1 MPTMWI
7 IKDALEKGALGILLT
22 LDTLIYGLITSVFKI
37 FMALAGARLLT
48 SEAYYDIAN
57 KVYAIIGVVMLFV
70 LAYSVLRGIVNPD
83 QAMKESGGG
92 LVKRIIIAVIG
103 LAITPV
109 LFNVAYQGQAL
120 FLEHDVLTKIF
131 FRGNS
136 NQEVEVGTAQV
147 GENGQTVGGGT
158 ANVDEQIKSIGGA
171 VTATNLW
178 KAFFYPA
185 EDSNKEAKD
194 IEADLGGF
202 FQNGGGLFLACA
214 GAAIA
219 GLIAGGPIG
228 VLLGGVAVYSC
239 VRGANALVSGAAL
252 GNNGTITLEEAY
264 AAVAGGENFSIF
276 SAFIDNIVE
285 DGDITYVFII
295 SSVAGFFA
303 LYAFASFCFDM
314 GIRAAKLAYFQ
325 IIAPIPLIMQVIP
338 KYKDNF
344 KNYISSVI
352 STFAE
357 VFIRISV
364 VYIIVYI
371 ICHLGDLLG
380 GAASVLSNENLNG
393 IESTLAFALLI
404 LGLIAFA
411 RKAPEFISETLKL
424 PKGSMSLGLRNKFAE
439 GGGFALAATGMGAAQ
454 SAAYRFND
462 PNNKNKKPWRRA
474 LSAAAGFGSG
484 FARGAYNQFKP
495 GEDGKFGSNFAKGF
509 KQAAE
514 NAEKTANEV
523 QDAAKKNAERRA
535 ERTEAH
541 EAYKNA
547 IDTFKG
553 GTAEEKEAAM
563 KKAFEMSPIGRAVG
577 GVKKWSTP
585 TVDTSKM
592 DAEAKIYGDIA
603 GLKGKLEA
611 KVDTDERV
619 INAKNRVDD
628 LSRQSVSD
636 YAYDMAVHKKADE
649 LVKKEDGKIK
659 NDILTT
665 LRNTNPNKTYDE
677 NSAEFKQLYEKEKDS
692 LHKKYYDEIRNTT
705 SSPNYMSRANFVVD
719 ADSDEYREAEQI
731 LNRQR
736 ASAASDLKA
745 AKKEAVIRK
754 LAEVE
759 LTGLENDV
767 SRELRQFFE
776 TNQKDFAEHS
786 DIEINGEKLGDYL
799 AKNFGKEVLSGKV
812 DMSGFLKDL
821 EGTNIEIVADTDKG
835 SFTYKKN
842 ANGKY
847 DKYDKDGN
855 QVKNETF
862 DNLDALK
869 RELNN
874 QKIRKSSIGKNDK
887 FSSRISNT
895 KDDATSA
902 DDKLRHSDEWITAH
916 NNKRKQQE
924 EKNKK

>member
-7 IKDALEKGALGILLT
+7 IKDALGILLT

-92 LVKRIIIAVIG
+92 LVKRIIIAVVG

-514 NAEKTANEV
+514 NAEKTANKV
-523 QDAAKKNAERRA
+523 QDAAEKNAERRA
-535 ERTEAH
+535 ERAEAH

-592 DAEAKIYGDIA
+592 DAEAKIYADIA

-611 KVDTDERV
+611 KVDTDESV

-649 LVKKEDGKIK
+649 LVKEKILK
-659 NDILTT
+659 N
-665 LRNTNPNKTYDE
+665 LRSTNPSYDE
-677 NSAEFKQLYEKEKDS
+677 DSDEFKQLYEKDKDS

-719 ADSDEYREAEQI
+719 ADSDEYREAEQK
-731 LNRQR
+731 LNKQR
-736 ASAASDLKA
+736 SDAANSLKA
-745 AKKEAVIRK
+745 AKKEAVTRK
-754 LAEVE
+754 LAEAE

-767 SRELRQFFE
+767 SVEARTVL
-776 TNQKDFAEHS
+776 S
-786 DIEINGEKLGDYL
+786 EIIKKLSEVKGAKLGEKEAIQYL
-799 AKNFGKEVLSGKV
+799 SEQFGSGV
-812 DMSGFLKDL
+812 VTGQLDFENFLKDL
-821 EGTNIEIVADTDKG
+821 YSVDFEIELEGGKKYKRVTTETADGKKETK
-835 SFTYKKN
+835 FTSSGGTKP
-842 ANGKY
+842 
-847 DKYDKDGN
+847 
-855 QVKNETF
+855 ETF
-862 DNLDALK
+862 DNLDKLMEALK
-869 RELNN
+869 SDS
-874 QKIRKSSIGKNDK
+874 KSNKVKKMSRVGSEGKMN
-887 FSSRISNT
+887 SRISDT
-895 KDDATSA
+895 KDAAEQSDRTLRGSA
-902 DDKLRHSDEWITAH
+902 KWAEDH
-916 NNKRKQQE
+916 RKQRAQQ